1 MLFIHQN
8 RGSMDERVARDVVL
22 MRSIETADAKH
33 EILSEDDRLY
43 ASRSAR
49 ELANWQASEG
59 KTDPT
64 LDHFL
69 EQRSSLILKRLAE
82 RTPAFAGFLHRRP
95 LSPKIAVLLP
105 VLGLL
110 AGAGLDRIGDPHRV
124 DLLSAPLLLIIGWN
138 LLVYLMLAVWALVP
152 SKTTGWASPALL
164 RRLSV
169 GKAALPRKLPAAM
182 AAGLGQ
188 YLADWARLASGLT
201 RARLGC
207 AVHLAAA
214 AFALGAVLSLYA
226 RGLLTQY
233 AAGWESTFLDA
244 RQVHGLLSVLF
255 SPALFVFPLQGF
267 SLADIEALR
276 FGQPPSAAGGARW
289 VHLYGATL
297 FLIVIVPR
305 LVLAALTGWRARRL
319 SRNFPLDLAQPYFR
333 KLADRIGAAG
343 PAVLRVLPYSFTV
356 DEARHRGLAQVAAMA
371 LGEQAQLLL
380 RPAIPYGEDPKEL
393 LQGVALD
400 DSSVAVTAVLF
411 NLAATPEREN
421 HGAFLDYLAR
431 NTARGIAVLVD
442 ESGLVERAAGQPGF
456 ESRIAERV
464 TLWRQ
469 FCGYHRTTATFVN
482 LLQPAKY
489 QLDAGAGLP
498 VSAAP

>member
-1 MLFIHQN
+1 
-8 RGSMDERVARDVVL
+8 
-22 MRSIETADAKH
+22 
-33 EILSEDDRLY
+33 
-43 ASRSAR
+43 
-49 ELANWQASEG
+49 
-59 KTDPT
+59 
-64 LDHFL
+64 
-69 EQRSSLILKRLAE
+69 
-82 RTPAFAGFLHRRP
+82 
-95 LSPKIAVLLP
+95 
-105 VLGLL
+105 
-110 AGAGLDRIGDPHRV
+110 
-124 DLLSAPLLLIIGWN
+124 
-138 LLVYLMLAVWALVP
+138 
-152 SKTTGWASPALL
+152 
-164 RRLSV
+164 
-169 GKAALPRKLPAAM
+169 
-182 AAGLGQ
+182 
-188 YLADWARLASGLT
+188 
-201 RARLGC
+201 
-207 AVHLAAA
+207 
-214 AFALGAVLSLYA
+214 
-226 RGLLTQY
+226 
-233 AAGWESTFLDA
+233 
-244 RQVHGLLSVLF
+244 
-255 SPALFVFPLQGF
+255 
-267 SLADIEALR
+267 
-276 FGQPPSAAGGARW
+276 